1 MMNLK
6 TESSLK
12 LCHVS
17 GINIHQ
23 NSATSICSLLLA
35 ARAMTSMADISVYS
49 LQTTVTVSHSDS
61 SLDVNRLAKQ
71 SADECSRLLLCLK
84 NGE

>member
-1 MMNLK
+1 MNLK

-12 LCHVS
+12 LCHAS
-17 GINIHQ
+17 AINIHQ
-23 NSATSICSLLLA
+23 YSATSSLLLA
-35 ARAMTSMADISVYS
+35 ARAMTSMADIFVYS

-71 SADECSRLLLCLK
+71 SADECSRLLLCPK
-84 NGE
+84 NEE